1 MRRYEMNVRPIILRL
16 SANST
21 IIKEPKVILSLKA
34 KTYGAPIVLDRDE
47 RGIIFLGSGDYL
59 VNSKISTSVGAFSKQ
74 YVDSFMDWGLIV
86 GQAERWADAR
96 RQFIETED
104 TPDGFVDR
112 DDFLKK
118 AEEELHRMIRDQ
130 NIGSIEKADWFYKV
144 KGLKDAATLH
154 CMGNRIAFIGC
165 HATLTT
171 MDEGR
176 ITLIEGTVNLVMH
189 GDKIAV
195 VSGAKETQE
204 KELAVGSLSL
214 LPRTLEKL
222 GYEPE

>member
-1 MRRYEMNVRPIILRL
+1 M
-16 SANST
+16 
-21 IIKEPKVILSLKA
+21 ILSLKA
-34 KTYGAPIVLDRDE
+34 ETWGAPIVLDEDE

-59 VNSKISTSVGAFSKQ
+59 LNSKINTSVGAFSKQ
-74 YVDSFMDWGLIV
+74 YVDSFGDWGLIV

-96 RQFIETED
+96 RQFAETED

-112 DDFLKK
+112 DDFFKK
-118 AEEELHRMIRDQ
+118 SDEVLHGMIRDQ
-130 NIGSIEKADWFYKV
+130 NIGSIEKADWFYRV
-144 KGLKDAATLH
+144 DGEKDLATLH
-154 CMGNRIAFIGC
+154 CRGNRIAFTGC
-165 HATLTT
+165 LATLTT
-171 MDEGR
+171 IDESG

-204 KELAVGSLSL
+204 KEIAVGSLSL

-222 GYEPE
+222 GYELE